1 MRFDIV
7 GHKKWW
13 FSLSSI
19 LVVLSI
25 ISMFVYGFNFG
36 IDYTGGTILD
46 LQFKQPVTVAQ
57 VRDAVDSTNMDLENS
72 VIQLSGVTDQS
83 ASQDVMI
90 RMRNLSSDE
99 SKLVADKVGSKLGGA
114 EIKRTESVGAVIGSE
129 VTKNAIMNLAV
140 AFIALAAY
148 ISFRFEYKIAISAL
162 VSILHDLI
170 MVLGFFS
177 FFHLEIDASFLAAI
191 LTVVGYSMNEAVVIF
206 DRVRENTRTHRR
218 TDTYEKLAHDSIAQS
233 IHRSIYTLSTVL
245 FACGALHFF
254 GGESTKNFSLVM
266 LIGFISGAYSSICVD
281 TSLWVVWKNHSS
293 KKRGP
298 KALKSDDEEEES
310 AEAVDAE
317 PEEMEEDKPK
327 VQVIVNAP
335 KQ

>member
-1 MRFDIV
+1 MSFDIV
-7 GHKKWW
+7 KHRVWW
-13 FSLSSI
+13 FTLSSV
-19 LVVLSI
+19 LVIASVISI
-25 ISMFVYGFNFG
+25 FVNGFNFG

-46 LQFKQPVTVAQ
+46 MQFQNAVTVAQ
-57 VRDAVDSTNMDLENS
+57 VREVIDGSQLDLGNS
-72 VIQLSGVTDQS
+72 VIQLSGVTDQE

-99 SKLVADKVGSKLGGA
+99 SKAVATQLSDKLGGA

-129 VTKNAIMNLAV
+129 VTKNAVMSLAV

-162 VSILHDLI
+162 VSIFHDLI

-218 TDTYEKLAHDSIAQS
+218 TDTYEKLAHDSISQS
-233 IHRSIYTLSTVL
+233 IHRSIYTLTTVL

-281 TSLWVVWKNHSS
+281 TSLWVVWKNHTHRRS
-293 KKRGP
+293 
-298 KALKSDDEEEES
+298 LKNAEETTEHSEE
-310 AEAVDAE
+310 A
-317 PEEMEEDKPK
+317 
-327 VQVIVNAP
+327 
-335 KQ
+335 

>member
-1 MRFDIV
+1 MSFDIV
-7 GHKKWW
+7 KHKIWW
-13 FSLSSI
+13 FTLSSVLVI
-19 LVVLSI
+19 LSLISI
-25 ISMFVYGFNFG
+25 FVNGFNFG

-46 LQFKQPVTVAQ
+46 MQFKQPVTVAQ
-57 VRDAVDSTNMDLENS
+57 VREVVDNANMDLGSS
-72 VIQLSGVTDQS
+72 VIQLSGVTDQDS
-83 ASQDVMI
+83 SQDVMI

-99 SKLVADKVGSKLGGA
+99 SSAVAAQLNDKLGGA
-114 EIKRTESVGAVIGSE
+114 DVKRIESVGAVIGSE
-129 VTKNAIMNLAV
+129 VTKNAIINLAV

-162 VSILHDLI
+162 VSIFHDLI

-218 TDTYEKLAHDSIAQS
+218 TDTYEKLAHDSISQS
-233 IHRSIYTLSTVL
+233 IHRSIYTLTTVL

-281 TSLWVVWKNHSS
+281 TSLWVVWKNHS
-293 KKRGP
+293 KNRRRP
-298 KALKSDDEEEES
+298 KSAETPEEDEETEQTEAAEE
-310 AEAVDAE
+310 
-317 PEEMEEDKPK
+317 K
-327 VQVIVNAP
+327 
-335 KQ
+335 

>member
-1 MRFDIV
+1 MSFDIV
-7 GHKKWW
+7 KHRVWW
-13 FSLSSI
+13 FTLSSV
-19 LVVLSI
+19 LVIASLISI
-25 ISMFVYGFNFG
+25 FINGFNFG

-46 LQFKQPVTVAQ
+46 MQFNKAVTVSEVRQ
-57 VRDAVDSTNMDLENS
+57 VIDNADMDLGNT
-72 VIQLSGVTDQS
+72 VIQLTGVTDQDS
-83 ASQDVMI
+83 STDVML

-99 SKLVADKVGSKLGGA
+99 SKAVSDKLSGALGGA

-129 VTKNAIMNLAV
+129 VTKNAVTSLAV

-218 TDTYEKLAHDSIAQS
+218 TDSYEKQAHDSIAQS
-233 IHRSIYTLSTVL
+233 IHRSIYTLTTVL

-254 GGESTKNFSLVM
+254 GGDSTKNFSLVM

-281 TSLWVVWKNHSS
+281 TSLWVVWKNHTSH
-293 KKRGP
+293 KRGP
-298 KALKSDDEEEES
+298 H
-310 AEAVDAE
+310 AVEAE
-317 PEEMEEDKPK
+317 PAETEE
-327 VQVIVNAP
+327 
-335 KQ
+335 

>member
-7 GHKKWW
+7 AHKKWW
-13 FSLSSI
+13 FTLSSV
-19 LVVLSI
+19 LVIFSI
-25 ISMFVYGFNFG
+25 VSMFVNGFNFG

-46 LQFKQPVTVAQ
+46 LQFKQPVTVEQ
-57 VRDAVDSTNMDLENS
+57 VRNVVDSSKLNLSNS
-72 VIQLSGVTDQS
+72 VIQLSGVTDQD

-90 RMRNLSSDE
+90 RMRNLTSEE
-99 SKLVADKVGSKLGGA
+99 SKEISDDLSNQLGGA
-114 EIKRTESVGAVIGSE
+114 EVKRTESVGAVIGSE
-129 VTKNAIMNLAV
+129 VTKNAIINLAV

-148 ISFRFEYKIAISAL
+148 ITFRFEYKIAISAI

-170 MVLGFFS
+170 MVLGVFL
-177 FFHLEIDASFLAAI
+177 FFHLEIDATFLAAI

-233 IHRSIYTLSTVL
+233 IHRSIYTLTTVL

-254 GGESTKNFSLVM
+254 GGDSTKNFSLVM

-281 TSLWVVWKNHSS
+281 TSLWVVWKNHSKNS
-293 KKRGP
+293 RRGP
-298 KALKSDDEEEES
+298 KAEKEIEEDT
-310 AEAVDAE
+310 DAE
-317 PEEMEEDKPK
+317 TATE
-327 VQVIVNAP
+327 QA
-335 KQ
+335 

>member
-1 MRFDIV
+1 MSFDIV
-7 GHKKWW
+7 KHRVWW
-13 FSLSSI
+13 FTLSSV
-19 LVVLSI
+19 LVIASVISI
-25 ISMFVYGFNFG
+25 FVNGFNFG

-46 LQFKQPVTVAQ
+46 MQFQHAVTVSQ
-57 VRDAVDSTNMDLENS
+57 VREVVDNAQMDLENS
-72 VIQLSGVTDQS
+72 VIQLSGVTDQE

-99 SKLVADKVGSKLGGA
+99 SKAIATQISDKLGGA

-129 VTKNAIMNLAV
+129 VTKNAVMSLAV

-162 VSILHDLI
+162 VSIFHDLI

-218 TDTYEKLAHDSIAQS
+218 TDTYEKLAHDSISQS
-233 IHRSIYTLSTVL
+233 IHRSIYTLTTVL

-281 TSLWVVWKNHSS
+281 TSLWVVWKNHSHR
-293 KKRGP
+293 RGP
-298 KALKSDDEEEES
+298 KAVESKEEEQ
-310 AEAVDAE
+310 AEEA
-317 PEEMEEDKPK
+317 
-327 VQVIVNAP
+327 
-335 KQ
+335 

>member
-1 MRFDIV
+1 MSFDIV
-7 GHKKWW
+7 KHRVWW
-13 FSLSSI
+13 FTLSSV
-19 LVVLSI
+19 LVIASVISI
-25 ISMFVYGFNFG
+25 FVNGFNFG

-46 LQFKQPVTVAQ
+46 MQFQHAVTVSQ
-57 VRDAVDSTNMDLENS
+57 VREVVDNAQMDLENS
-72 VIQLSGVTDQS
+72 VIQLSGVTDQE

-99 SKLVADKVGSKLGGA
+99 SKAIATQISDKLGGA

-129 VTKNAIMNLAV
+129 VTKNAVMSLAV

-162 VSILHDLI
+162 VSIFHDLI

-218 TDTYEKLAHDSIAQS
+218 TDTYEKLAHDSISQS
-233 IHRSIYTLSTVL
+233 IHRSIYTLTTVL

-281 TSLWVVWKNHSS
+281 TSLWVVWKNHSHR
-293 KKRGP
+293 RGP
-298 KALKSDDEEEES
+298 KAVEPKEEEQ
-310 AEAVDAE
+310 AEEA
-317 PEEMEEDKPK
+317 
-327 VQVIVNAP
+327 
-335 KQ
+335 

>member
-7 GHKKWW
+7 AHKKWW
-13 FSLSSI
+13 FTLSSV
-19 LVVLSI
+19 LVIFSI
-25 ISMFVYGFNFG
+25 VSMFVNGFNFG

-46 LQFKQPVTVAQ
+46 LQFKQPVTVEQ
-57 VRDAVDSTNMDLENS
+57 VRNVVDSSKLNLSNS
-72 VIQLSGVTDQS
+72 VIQLSGVTDQD

-90 RMRNLSSDE
+90 RMRNLTSEE
-99 SKLVADKVGSKLGGA
+99 SKEISDDLSNQLGGA
-114 EIKRTESVGAVIGSE
+114 EVKRTESVGAVIGSE
-129 VTKNAIMNLAV
+129 VTKNAIINLAV

-148 ISFRFEYKIAISAL
+148 ITFRFEYKIAISAI

-170 MVLGFFS
+170 MVLGVFS
-177 FFHLEIDASFLAAI
+177 FFHLVIDATFLAAI

-233 IHRSIYTLSTVL
+233 IHRSIYTLTTVL

-254 GGESTKNFSLVM
+254 GGDSTKNFSLVM

-281 TSLWVVWKNHSS
+281 TSLWVVWKNHSKNS
-293 KKRGP
+293 RRGP
-298 KALKSDDEEEES
+298 KAEKEIEEDT
-310 AEAVDAE
+310 DAE
-317 PEEMEEDKPK
+317 TATE
-327 VQVIVNAP
+327 QA
-335 KQ
+335 

>member
-1 MRFDIV
+1 MSFDIV
-7 GHKKWW
+7 KHRVWW
-13 FSLSSI
+13 FTLSSV
-19 LVVLSI
+19 LVIASLISI
-25 ISMFVYGFNFG
+25 FINGFNFG

-46 LQFKQPVTVAQ
+46 MQFNKAVTVSEVRQ
-57 VRDAVDSTNMDLENS
+57 VIDNADMDLGNT
-72 VIQLSGVTDQS
+72 VIQLTGVTDQDS
-83 ASQDVMI
+83 STDVML

-99 SKLVADKVGSKLGGA
+99 SKAVSDKLSGALGGA

-129 VTKNAIMNLAV
+129 VTKNAVTSLAV

-218 TDTYEKLAHDSIAQS
+218 TDSYEKLAHDSIAQS
-233 IHRSIYTLSTVL
+233 IHRGIYTLTTVL
-245 FACGALHFF
+245 CACGALHFF
-254 GGESTKNFSLVM
+254 GGDSTKNFSLVM

-281 TSLWVVWKNHSS
+281 TSLWVVWKNHTSH
-293 KKRGP
+293 KRGP
-298 KALKSDDEEEES
+298 H
-310 AEAVDAE
+310 AVEAE
-317 PEEMEEDKPK
+317 PAETEE
-327 VQVIVNAP
+327 
-335 KQ
+335 

>member
-1 MRFDIV
+1 MNFDIV
-7 GHKKWW
+7 AHKKWW
-13 FSLSSI
+13 FTLSSV

-25 ISMFVYGFNFG
+25 ISIFVNGFNFG

-46 LQFKQPVTVAQ
+46 MQFKQPVTVAQ
-57 VRDAVDSTNMDLENS
+57 VREVIDDSHMNLESS
-72 VIQLSGVTDQS
+72 VIQLSGVTDQE
-83 ASQDVMI
+83 ASQEVMI
-90 RMRNLSSDE
+90 RMRNLESDE
-99 SKLVADKVGSKLGGA
+99 SKAISDQLNDKLGGA
-114 EIKRTESVGAVIGSE
+114 EVKRIESVGAVIGSE
-129 VTKNAIMNLAV
+129 VTKNAVTSLAV
-140 AFIALAAY
+140 AFVALAAY
-148 ISFRFEYKIAISAL
+148 ISFRFEYKIAISAI

-218 TDTYEKLAHDSIAQS
+218 TDTYEKLAHDSISQS
-233 IHRSIYTLSTVL
+233 IHRSIYTLTTVL

-281 TSLWVVWKNHSS
+281 TSLWVVWKNYTAKKHGS
-293 KKRGP
+293 KRV
-298 KALKSDDEEEES
+298 AREDTES
-310 AEAVDAE
+310 KEATENTEDA
-317 PEEMEEDKPK
+317 
-327 VQVIVNAP
+327 
-335 KQ
+335 

>member
-1 MRFDIV
+1 
-7 GHKKWW
+7 
-13 FSLSSI
+13 
-19 LVVLSI
+19 
-25 ISMFVYGFNFG
+25 
-36 IDYTGGTILD
+36 
-46 LQFKQPVTVAQ
+46 
-57 VRDAVDSTNMDLENS
+57 
-72 VIQLSGVTDQS
+72 
-83 ASQDVMI
+83 MI

-99 SKLVADKVGSKLGGA
+99 SKTIATQLSDKLGGG
-114 EIKRTESVGAVIGSE
+114 EVKRTESVGAVIGSE
-129 VTKNAIMNLAV
+129 VTKNAITSLAV

-170 MVLGFFS
+170 IVLGFFS

-218 TDTYEKLAHDSIAQS
+218 TDTYEKLAYDSIAQS
-233 IHRSIYTLSTVL
+233 IHRSIYTLTTVL

-281 TSLWVVWKNHSS
+281 TSLWVVWKNHSDHR
-293 KKRGP
+293 RGP
-298 KALKSDDEEEES
+298 KAIEEKDDDEE
-310 AEAVDAE
+310 A
-317 PEEMEEDKPK
+317 EEDYEEE
-327 VQVIVNAP
+327 
-335 KQ
+335 

>member
-1 MRFDIV
+1 MSFDIV
-7 GHKKWW
+7 KHRVWW
-13 FSLSSI
+13 FTLSSV
-19 LVVLSI
+19 LVIASLISI
-25 ISMFVYGFNFG
+25 FINGFNFG

-46 LQFKQPVTVAQ
+46 MQFHKAVTVSEVRQ
-57 VRDAVDSTNMDLENS
+57 VIDNSDMDLGNT
-72 VIQLSGVTDQS
+72 VIQLTGVTDQDS
-83 ASQDVMI
+83 STDVML
-90 RMRNLSSDE
+90 RMRNLTSDE
-99 SKLVADKVGSKLGGA
+99 SKAVSDKLSDSLGGA

-129 VTKNAIMNLAV
+129 VTKNAITSLAV

-218 TDTYEKLAHDSIAQS
+218 TDSYEKLAHDSISQC
-233 IHRSIYTLSTVL
+233 IHRSIYTLTTVL
-245 FACGALHFF
+245 CACGALHFF
-254 GGESTKNFSLVM
+254 GGDSTKNFSLVM

-281 TSLWVVWKNHSS
+281 TSLWVVWKNHTSH
-293 KKRGP
+293 KRGP
-298 KALKSDDEEEES
+298 KAIETEPAETEE
-310 AEAVDAE
+310 
-317 PEEMEEDKPK
+317 
-327 VQVIVNAP
+327 
-335 KQ
+335 

>member
-1 MRFDIV
+1 MSFDIV
-7 GHKKWW
+7 KHKVWW
-13 FSLSSI
+13 FTLSSI
-19 LVVLSI
+19 LVILSL
-25 ISMFVYGFNFG
+25 ISIFVNGFNFG

-46 LQFKQPVTVAQ
+46 MQFKQAVTVSQ
-57 VRDAVDSTNMDLENS
+57 VREVIDGANMDLGNS
-72 VIQLSGVTDQS
+72 VIQLSGVTDQDS
-83 ASQDVMI
+83 SQDVMI
-90 RMRNLSSDE
+90 RMRNLTSDE
-99 SKLVADKVGSKLGGA
+99 SKAVATQLNDKLGGA
-114 EIKRTESVGAVIGSE
+114 EVKRIESVGAVIGSE
-129 VTKNAIMNLAV
+129 VTKNAIINLAV
-140 AFIALAAY
+140 AFIVLAAY

-218 TDTYEKLAHDSIAQS
+218 TDTYEKLAHDSISQS
-233 IHRSIYTLSTVL
+233 IHRSIYTLTTVL

-281 TSLWVVWKNHSS
+281 TSLWVVWKNHS
-293 KKRGP
+293 KNRRGP
-298 KALKSDDEEEES
+298 NAVETHEEAATE
-310 AEAVDAE
+310 
-317 PEEMEEDKPK
+317 K
-327 VQVIVNAP
+327 
-335 KQ
+335 

>member
-1 MRFDIV
+1 MSFDIV
-7 GHKKWW
+7 KHKVWW
-13 FSLSSI
+13 FALSAV
-19 LVVLSI
+19 LVTLSI
-25 ISMFVYGFNFG
+25 ISIIMNGFNFG

-46 LQFKQPVTVAQ
+46 MQFKQPVTVAQ
-57 VRDAVDSTNMDLENS
+57 VREVIDSADMDLGSS
-72 VIQLSGVTDQS
+72 VIQLSGVTDQES
-83 ASQDVMI
+83 SQDVMI

-99 SKLVADKVGSKLGGA
+99 SQAVATQLNDKLGGA
-114 EIKRTESVGAVIGSE
+114 DVKRIESVGAVIGSE
-129 VTKNAIMNLAV
+129 VTKNAILNLAV
-140 AFIALAAY
+140 AFVALAAY
-148 ISFRFEYKIAISAL
+148 ISFRFEYKIAVSAL

-218 TDTYEKLAHDSIAQS
+218 TDTYEKLAHDSISQS
-233 IHRSIYTLSTVL
+233 IHRSIYTLTTVL

-281 TSLWVVWKNHSS
+281 TSLWVVWKNHSRNRRNLRAAS
-293 KKRGP
+293 
-298 KALKSDDEEEES
+298 S
-310 AEAVDAE
+310 AEEADAVQTDE
-317 PEEMEEDKPK
+317 
-327 VQVIVNAP
+327 
-335 KQ
+335 

>member
-1 MRFDIV
+1 MQF
-7 GHKKWW
+7 HKA
-13 FSLSSI
+13 
-19 LVVLSI
+19 
-25 ISMFVYGFNFG
+25 
-36 IDYTGGTILD
+36 
-46 LQFKQPVTVAQ
+46 VTVSEVRQ
-57 VRDAVDSTNMDLENS
+57 VIDNADMDLGNT
-72 VIQLSGVTDQS
+72 VIQLTGVTDQNS
-83 ASQDVMI
+83 STDVML

-99 SKLVADKVGSKLGGA
+99 SKAVSDKLSDSLGGA

-129 VTKNAIMNLAV
+129 VTKNAITSLAV

-218 TDTYEKLAHDSIAQS
+218 TDSYEKLAHDSISQS
-233 IHRSIYTLSTVL
+233 IHRSIYTLTTVL

-254 GGESTKNFSLVM
+254 GGDSTKNFSPGHAHRL
-266 LIGFISGAYSSICVD
+266 
-281 TSLWVVWKNHSS
+281 HQ
-293 KKRGP
+293 RGLFVHLRRYVP
-298 KALKSDDEEEES
+298 
-310 AEAVDAE
+310 VGR
-317 PEEMEEDKPK
+317 MEEPYLS
-327 VQVIVNAP
+327 
-335 KQ
+335 

>member
-1 MRFDIV
+1 MSFDIV
-7 GHKKWW
+7 KHRVWW
-13 FSLSSI
+13 FTLSSV
-19 LVVLSI
+19 LVIASVISI
-25 ISMFVYGFNFG
+25 FVNGFNFG

-46 LQFKQPVTVAQ
+46 MQFQNAVTVAQ
-57 VRDAVDSTNMDLENS
+57 VREVVDDAQMDLGNS
-72 VIQLSGVTDQS
+72 VIQLSGVTDQES
-83 ASQDVMI
+83 SQDVMI

-99 SKLVADKVGSKLGGA
+99 SKAIATQLSDKLGGA

-129 VTKNAIMNLAV
+129 VTKNAVMSLAV

-162 VSILHDLI
+162 VSIFHDLI

-218 TDTYEKLAHDSIAQS
+218 TDTYEKLAHDSISQS
-233 IHRSIYTLSTVL
+233 IHRSIYTLTTVL

-281 TSLWVVWKNHSS
+281 TSLWVVWKNHSHR
-293 KKRGP
+293 RGP
-298 KALKSDDEEEES
+298 KAIEPKESEEQIEE
-310 AEAVDAE
+310 A
-317 PEEMEEDKPK
+317 
-327 VQVIVNAP
+327 
-335 KQ
+335 

>member
-1 MRFDIV
+1 MSFDIV
-7 GHKKWW
+7 AHKKWW
-13 FSLSSI
+13 FTLSSV
-19 LVVLSI
+19 LVVLSV
-25 ISMFVYGFNFG
+25 ISIFINGFNFG

-57 VRDAVDSTNMDLENS
+57 VREVIDDSNMNLENS
-72 VIQLSGVTDQS
+72 VIQLSGVTDQES
-83 ASQDVMI
+83 SQEVMI
-90 RMRNLSSDE
+90 RMRNLESDE
-99 SKLVADKVGSKLGGA
+99 SKAISDQLNEKLGGA
-114 EIKRTESVGAVIGSE
+114 EVKRIESVGAVIGSE
-129 VTKNAIMNLAV
+129 VTKNAVTSLAV

-148 ISFRFEYKIAISAL
+148 ISFRFEYKIAISAI

-177 FFHLEIDASFLAAI
+177 FFQLEIDASFLAAI

-218 TDTYEKLAHDSIAQS
+218 TDTYEKLAHDSISQS
-233 IHRSIYTLSTVL
+233 IHRSIYTLTTVL

-281 TSLWVVWKNHSS
+281 TSLWVVWKNYTAKKHGS
-293 KKRGP
+293 KRV
-298 KALKSDDEEEES
+298 AR
-310 AEAVDAE
+310 
-317 PEEMEEDKPK
+317 EEMEPK
-327 VQVIVNAP
+327 EETESTEEN
-335 KQ
+335 

>member
-1 MRFDIV
+1 MSFDIV
-7 GHKKWW
+7 AHKKWW
-13 FSLSSI
+13 FTLSSV
-19 LVVLSI
+19 LVVLSV
-25 ISMFVYGFNFG
+25 ISIFINGFNFG

-57 VRDAVDSTNMDLENS
+57 VREVIDDSNMNLENS
-72 VIQLSGVTDQS
+72 VIQLSGVTDQES
-83 ASQDVMI
+83 SQEVMI
-90 RMRNLSSDE
+90 RMRNLESDE
-99 SKLVADKVGSKLGGA
+99 SKAISDQLNEKLGGA
-114 EIKRTESVGAVIGSE
+114 EVKRIESVGAVIGSE
-129 VTKNAIMNLAV
+129 VTKNAVTSLAV

-148 ISFRFEYKIAISAL
+148 ISFRFEYKIAISAI

-177 FFHLEIDASFLAAI
+177 FFRLEIDASFLAAI

-218 TDTYEKLAHDSIAQS
+218 TDTYEKLAHDSISQS
-233 IHRSIYTLSTVL
+233 IHRSIYTLTTVL

-281 TSLWVVWKNHSS
+281 TSLWVVWKNYTAKKHGS
-293 KKRGP
+293 KRVVH
-298 KALKSDDEEEES
+298 EEKEEI
-310 AEAVDAE
+310 
-317 PEEMEEDKPK
+317 EE
-327 VQVIVNAP
+327 N
-335 KQ
+335 

>member
-7 GHKKWW
+7 AHKKWW
-13 FSLSSI
+13 FTLSSV
-19 LVVLSI
+19 LVIFSI
-25 ISMFVYGFNFG
+25 VSMFVNGFNFG

-46 LQFKQPVTVAQ
+46 LQFKQPVTVEQ
-57 VRDAVDSTNMDLENS
+57 VRNVVDSSKLNLSNS
-72 VIQLSGVTDQS
+72 VIQLSGVTDQD

-90 RMRNLSSDE
+90 RMRNLTSEE
-99 SKLVADKVGSKLGGA
+99 SKEISDDLSNQLGGA
-114 EIKRTESVGAVIGSE
+114 EVKRTESVGAVIGSE
-129 VTKNAIMNLAV
+129 VTKNAIINLAV

-148 ISFRFEYKIAISAL
+148 ITFRFEYKIAISAI

-170 MVLGFFS
+170 MVLGVFS
-177 FFHLEIDASFLAAI
+177 FFHLEIDATFLAAI

-233 IHRSIYTLSTVL
+233 IHRSIYTLTTVL

-254 GGESTKNFSLVM
+254 GGDSTKNFSLVM

-281 TSLWVVWKNHSS
+281 TSLWVVWKNHSKNS
-293 KKRGP
+293 RRGP
-298 KALKSDDEEEES
+298 KAEKEI
-310 AEAVDAE
+310 EADTDAE
-317 PEEMEEDKPK
+317 TATE
-327 VQVIVNAP
+327 QA
-335 KQ
+335 

>member
-1 MRFDIV
+1 MSFDIV
-7 GHKKWW
+7 KHRVWW
-13 FSLSSI
+13 FTLSSV
-19 LVVLSI
+19 LVIASLISI
-25 ISMFVYGFNFG
+25 FINGFNFG

-46 LQFKQPVTVAQ
+46 MQFNKAVTVSEVRQ
-57 VRDAVDSTNMDLENS
+57 VIDNADMDLGNT
-72 VIQLSGVTDQS
+72 VIQLTGVTDQDS
-83 ASQDVMI
+83 STDVML

-99 SKLVADKVGSKLGGA
+99 SKAISDKLSGALGGA

-129 VTKNAIMNLAV
+129 VTKNAVTSLAV

-218 TDTYEKLAHDSIAQS
+218 TDSYEKLAHDSIAQS
-233 IHRSIYTLSTVL
+233 IHRSIYTLTTVL

-254 GGESTKNFSLVM
+254 GGDSTKNFSLVM

-281 TSLWVVWKNHSS
+281 TSLWVVWKNHTSH
-293 KKRGP
+293 KRGP
-298 KALKSDDEEEES
+298 H
-310 AEAVDAE
+310 AVEAE
-317 PEEMEEDKPK
+317 PAETEE
-327 VQVIVNAP
+327 
-335 KQ
+335 

>member
-1 MRFDIV
+1 MSFDIV
-7 GHKKWW
+7 KHRVWW
-13 FSLSSI
+13 FTLSSV
-19 LVVLSI
+19 LVIASVISI
-25 ISMFVYGFNFG
+25 FINGFNFG

-46 LQFKQPVTVAQ
+46 MQFQNAVTVAQ
-57 VRDAVDSTNMDLENS
+57 VREVVDDAQMDLGNS
-72 VIQLSGVTDQS
+72 VIQLSGVTDQES
-83 ASQDVMI
+83 SQDVMI

-99 SKLVADKVGSKLGGA
+99 SKAIATQLSDKLGGA

-129 VTKNAIMNLAV
+129 VTKNAVMSLAV

-162 VSILHDLI
+162 VSIFHDLI

-218 TDTYEKLAHDSIAQS
+218 TDTYEKLAHDSISQS
-233 IHRSIYTLSTVL
+233 IHRSIYTLTTVL

-281 TSLWVVWKNHSS
+281 TSLWVVWKNHSHR
-293 KKRGP
+293 RGP
-298 KALKSDDEEEES
+298 KAIEPKESEEQIEE
-310 AEAVDAE
+310 A
-317 PEEMEEDKPK
+317 
-327 VQVIVNAP
+327 
-335 KQ
+335 